1 MDNYSGLGAFLG
13 LFFFLWWVLFSDPH
27 TFTDDEL
34 HDLKVNEW
42 NDGHDAGMYEIC
54 NSWPIINKDIYIEQC
69 N

>member
-1 MDNYSGLGAFLG
+1 M
-13 LFFFLWWVLFSDPH
+13 LFSDPH